1 MVRFSEE
8 DSGIRFQVKVQP
20 NAKKTEILG
29 EFDGALKIKISSPPV
44 ENAAN
49 KACIEL
55 LAKSFGLTK
64 RQVHVVSGKQSKLK
78 TIYLEGLSKE
88 AFLCFLTRVC

>member
-8 DSGIRFQVKVQP
+8 DLGIKFQVKVQP

-49 KACIEL
+49 KACIEF
-55 LAKSFGLTK
+55 LARSFGLAK
-64 RQVHVVSGKQSKLK
+64 RQVHIVSGKQSKLK
-78 TIYLEGLSKE
+78 TIYMQGLSKE
-88 AFLCFLTRVC
+88 AFLYFLTRVC